1 MDSHASGDGLT
12 MFSSLL
18 FKIVAG
24 AYPHLPVDY
33 QLFQSILSKVHV

>member
-12 MFSSLL
+12 TFSSLH

-24 AYPHLPVDY
+24 YPHLPVDY
-33 QLFQSILSKVHV
+33 QLFQSILSKVHI